1 MVVKSLFLFKF
12 LSFTMTAS
20 SLHFIDHSP
29 MNCSQEEL
37 ACTVQVGN
45 CSNEGWVM
53 SRVNAPRSPQS
64 VTSKVTAKKDQG
76 GQYAPVLQLTWSQSP
91 DGSIYFINGTEVCV
105 VEIATNK
112 SECVCYIFLNKL
124 PWTKNLKNEMWT
136 FSLDGVVV
144 YLGFKYQIFVTNL
157 PKSDIGSYTKEINV
171 TVPENLWNPK
181 LVWVVEKMK
190 ESNLVITINF
200 KPETFSDQFK
210 VSMLSPD
217 LHLKLSHIILKANQ
231 TSLKVNFTLE
241 PKQITDCGLYLVIQ
255 PLSVQCLNNCLDYKE
270 KVDICP
276 YLPKAP
282 ADFTVLVILVS
293 LMVTLAV
300 VSSCTAFLQY
310 KHFHKAALSLDSST
324 CAKPK
329 LECKPVQEH
338 RRVFIIYS
346 LDHPLYK
353 DIILKLCAF
362 LRAKCGTDVTLD
374 LLDSSWLGTIGRIQ
388 WLDMQREQI
397 CKSSDKVLVL
407 CSPGVYAK
415 WRAMCGE
422 QTVRLKEDACSPI
435 GDMLTPALSL
445 IIPDFA
451 YASSFHKY
459 IVAYFD
465 DVCSENNVPAPFNT
479 VVKYKLMK
487 HFEELYFRILGVE
500 KHEPGWIKCV
510 EGIREN
516 DYFTCPSGRALR
528 DAIEAFHKYQ
538 LKNPNWFK
546 MELLGTDDEG
556 EAASFEPIC
565 PMDISYN
572 AVTACYEVTEE
583 HGAQTGVNMIKRCNE
598 NEHILTTSTE
608 ETGIILNKPSL
619 VVTTDVQFSSP
630 VLNSLTT
637 IDVKEIPATKKCG
650 TKYFM
655 LTTSVNPCEHL

>member
-1 MVVKSLFLFKF
+1 MAVKSLFLLKF
-12 LSFTMTAS
+12 LSFTMTTS
-20 SLHFIDHSP
+20 SLHLIDHPP

-37 ACTVQVGN
+37 ECMVQVGN

-53 SRVNAPRSPQS
+53 SQVDAARSAHS
-64 VTSKVTAKKDQG
+64 VTSKVTALRDQG
-76 GQYAPVLQLTWSQSP
+76 GKYAPVLQLTWSQPP
-91 DGSIYFINGTEVCV
+91 DGSIYSINGTKVCV

-124 PWTKNLKNEMWT
+124 PWTRNLKNEMWT
-136 FSLDGVVV
+136 FSLNRLVV
-144 YLGFKYQIFVTNL
+144 YMGFKYQIFVTNL
-157 PKSDIGSYTKEINV
+157 PKSALGSVTKEINI
-171 TVPENLWNPK
+171 TVPENLWNPE
-181 LVWVVEKMK
+181 LVWVVEKNK

-200 KPETFSDQFK
+200 KPKVFSDQFK

-217 LHLKLSHIILKANQ
+217 LHLELSYIILK
-231 TSLKVNFTLE
+231 
-241 PKQITDCGLYLVIQ
+241 IQ
-255 PLSVQCLNNCLDYKE
+255 PLYVQCLNNCLDYKE
-270 KVDICP
+270 KIDVCP
-276 YLPKAP
+276 YLPKPP

-300 VSSCTAFLQY
+300 VCSCTAFLQY
-310 KHFHKAALSLDSST
+310 KHFHKAAPSSDTST

-329 LECKPVQEH
+329 LEFKPVQEH

-422 QTVRLKEDACSPI
+422 QSVRLKEDACSPI

-465 DVCSENNVPAPFNT
+465 QVCSENDVPAPFNT

-500 KHEPGWIKCV
+500 KHEPGWIKCI

-516 DYFTCPSGRALR
+516 DYFTCPSGRALG
-528 DAIEAFHKYQ
+528 DAIDMFHKYQ
-538 LKNPNWFK
+538 LKNPNWFE
-546 MELLGTDDEG
+546 MELLGPDDEG

-565 PMDISYN
+565 AMDISYN
-572 AVTACYEVTEE
+572 AVTTCYEVTET
-583 HGAQTGVNMIKRCNE
+583 HGAQTGVNMIKCCNE
-598 NEHILTTSTE
+598 DEHILMTSTE
-608 ETGIILNKPSL
+608 ETGIKLNKPSF

-630 VLNSLTT
+630 VLSSFTS
-637 IDVKEIPATKKCG
+637 IDAKEIPETTTKCG
-650 TKYFM
+650 KTCLM